1 MLRYSPS
8 LDFRPA
14 AAPSPNAPVVRYE
27 SCTAA
32 STHASE
38 GETTESLESYMT
50 GKMMPSRLQS
60 MLAIVREANR
70 ETGAAVPLGD
80 FLGQIQQ
87 ERDEFDASL
96 ERLVEVSLMV
106 HIQISGC

>member
-1 MLRYSPS
+1 
-8 LDFRPA
+8 
-14 AAPSPNAPVVRYE
+14 
-27 SCTAA
+27 
-32 STHASE
+32 
-38 GETTESLESYMT
+38 
-50 GKMMPSRLQS
+50 